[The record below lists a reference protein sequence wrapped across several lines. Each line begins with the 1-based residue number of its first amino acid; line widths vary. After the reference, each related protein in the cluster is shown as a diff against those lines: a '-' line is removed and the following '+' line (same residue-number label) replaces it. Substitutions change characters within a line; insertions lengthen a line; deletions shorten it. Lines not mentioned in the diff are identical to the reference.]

1 MESPREKDR
10 IIQEYVP
17 GKQITLAHLI
27 ANPTQDLKRKLGLGR
42 ENEPGVG
49 AIGIFNITPSEAAII
64 AADVST
70 KSADVHIGFLDR
82 FSGSLVIVGDVAAV
96 EAALRAV
103 LDLLVGKMKFSPM
116 PRWMNCTNTPQGQ
129 PGQSIKLRPIV

>member
-1 MESPREKDR
+1 MDVTREKER

-27 ANPTQDLKRKLGLGR
+27 ANPASDLKRKLGLGS
-42 ENEPGVG
+42 EDTPSVG
-49 AIGIFNITPSEAAII
+49 AIGIFTITPSEAAII

-70 KSADVHIGFLDR
+70 KSADVRIGFLDR

-96 EAALRAV
+96 EAALKAV
-103 LDLLVGKMKFSPM
+103 LDILVGKMKFAPTELTRS
-116 PRWMNCTNTPQGQ
+116 
-129 PGQSIKLRPIV
+129 

>member
-27 ANPTQDLKRKLGLGR
+27 ANPTQDLKRKLGLG
-42 ENEPGVG
+42 NESVPGAS
-49 AIGIFNITPSEAAII
+49 AIGIFTITPSEAAII

-70 KSADVHIGFLDR
+70 KSADVHIGFVDR
-82 FSGSLVIVGDVAAV
+82 FSGSLVITGDVAAV
-96 EAALRAV
+96 EAALKAV
-103 LDLLVGKMKFSPM
+103 LDLLVGKMKFAPTELTRS
-116 PRWMNCTNTPQGQ
+116 
-129 PGQSIKLRPIV
+129 

>member
-1 MESPREKDR
+1 MDIPHEKER

-27 ANPTQDLKRKLGLGR
+27 ANPAQDLKRKLGLG
-42 ENEPGVG
+42 NEGSPGES
-49 AIGIFNITPSEAAII
+49 AIGIFTITPSEAAII

-70 KSADVHIGFLDR
+70 KSAAVRIGFVDR

-96 EAALRAV
+96 EAAQKAV
-103 LDLLVGKMKFSPM
+103 LDQLVGKMHFSPTELT
-116 PRWMNCTNTPQGQ
+116 R
-129 PGQSIKLRPIV
+129 S

>member
-1 MESPREKDR
+1 MREKDR

-27 ANPTQDLKRKLGLGR
+27 ANPAPDLKRKLGLGR
-42 ENEPGVG
+42 EDEPGAG
-49 AIGIFNITPSEAAII
+49 AIGIFTITPSEAAII

-70 KSADVHIGFLDR
+70 KSADVRIGFLDR

-96 EAALRAV
+96 EAALKAV
-103 LDLLVGKMKFSPM
+103 LDMLVGKMKFAPTELTRS
-116 PRWMNCTNTPQGQ
+116 
-129 PGQSIKLRPIV
+129 

>member
-1 MESPREKDR
+1 METAREKDR

-27 ANPTQDLKRKLGLGR
+27 ANPTPDLKRKLGLG
-42 ENEPGVG
+42 NEDAPGVG
-49 AIGIFNITPSEAAII
+49 AIGIFTITPSEAAII

-70 KSADVHIGFLDR
+70 KSAEVRIGFIDR

-96 EAALRAV
+96 ESALRAV
-103 LDLLVGKMKFSPM
+103 LDLLAGKMGFAPTELTRS
-116 PRWMNCTNTPQGQ
+116 
-129 PGQSIKLRPIV
+129 